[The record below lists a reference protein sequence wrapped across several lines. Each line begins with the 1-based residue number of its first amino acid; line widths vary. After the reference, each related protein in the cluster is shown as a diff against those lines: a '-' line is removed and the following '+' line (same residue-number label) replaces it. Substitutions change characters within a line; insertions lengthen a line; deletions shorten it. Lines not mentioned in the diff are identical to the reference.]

1 MYDWVHGARGE
12 SLLGVLPTPW
22 GTISFLE
29 ALSKDRRVILQPC
42 MSCLSGC
49 EPKLQ
54 LDGSGNGGVLAVVT
68 SLKVLHLGLL
78 TVVHLCC
85 L

>member
-1 MYDWVHGARGE
+1 MTGCMGLGAKAC
-12 SLLGVLPTPW
+12 SVFCQHLG
-22 GTISFLE
+22 GTVSFLE